1 VDRLIDSFI
10 AQWHGVIEL
19 APRALLALV
28 VLFVF
33 VFAGRLVGRGVGLV
47 LKRGGLTPT
56 HQLFFR
62 RLVIW
67 VAMLLGLAM
76 ALNLLGLGG
85 VAAGLLAGGGL
96 TAVVLGF
103 AFRQIGENLLAGLFL
118 AFSRP
123 FNVDD
128 YIESGSFQGTVRK
141 IELRH
146 THIRTPD
153 GRDIFIPNSQIFNS
167 SLVNFTRDGLLRP
180 SFTVGLDYRDDV
192 AAACELLARVTA
204 AVEYVLAEPP
214 PQAHVSGLAASVV
227 EIEVVYWVNTFADG
241 FNGLRVKGEV
251 MDRCREALLAGGFTV
266 ASEVTSRLDVEI
278 TRDAAS
284 PAG

>member
-1 VDRLIDSFI
+1 MIV
-10 AQWHGVIEL
+10 
-19 APRALLALV
+19 
-28 VLFVF
+28 
-33 VFAGRLVGRGVGLV
+33 GRLLGRGLGLV

-62 RLVIW
+62 RLVLW
-67 VAMLLGLAM
+67 VAVTLGVTLA
-76 ALNLLGLGG
+76 LDVLGLGG
-85 VAAGLLAGGGL
+85 VAAGLLTGAGL

-128 YIESGSFQGTVRK
+128 YIESGGLEGTVRK

-146 THIRTPD
+146 THIRTAD

-167 SLVNFTRDGLLRP
+167 SLVNYTRDGLLRP

-192 AAACELLARVTA
+192 GAACDLLARETA
-204 AVEYVLAEPP
+204 AAEFVLGEPP
-214 PQAHVSGLAASVV
+214 PQANVSDLTAAVV
-227 EIEVVYWVNTFADG
+227 EIQVIYWVNTFAEG
-241 FNGLRVKGEV
+241 YSGLRVKSQV
-251 MDRCREALLAGGFTV
+251 MDRCRAALLAGGFTV
-266 ASEVTSRLDVEI
+266 ASEVSSRLDVQI
-278 TRDAAS
+278 TRDAAA
-284 PAG
+284 PAV